1 MIFKCIQCGKKIKG
15 YWNPKEKRYE
25 PESNYW
31 KSSPPYHD
39 DILEVYCS
47 PQCSLNKH
55 EGKEFE
61 K

>member
-31 KSSPPYHD
+31 KSSPPCHD
-39 DILEVYCS
+39 DIVEVYCS
-47 PQCSLNKH
+47 PQCSLNKY
-55 EGKEFE
+55 EESRNE
-61 K
+61 